1 MANVTG
7 CSNPCCKRL
16 SSCSVWAHSVFLS
29 SSVLSDRSCL
39 RVTAAPTSLD
49 LDANVQRTLD
59 NNLATEAYERRIKRL
74 EQEKLELSRKLQ
86 GKSIL
91 KKTFFLFWAGLTVL
105 GTAHYTVSGCFI
117 LKKVFLLSRKKL
129 SCRNLCRIQYN
140 IYVKAQN

>member
-1 MANVTG
+1 MFKSMFHKVIELLF
-7 CSNPCCKRL
+7 SVNPLC
-16 SSCSVWAHSVFLS
+16 FLF

-86 GKSIL
+86 GKYIL
-91 KKTFFLFWAGLTVL
+91 KITFFF
-105 GTAHYTVSGCFI
+105 F
-117 LKKVFLLSRKKL
+117 F
-129 SCRNLCRIQYN
+129 
-140 IYVKAQN
+140 